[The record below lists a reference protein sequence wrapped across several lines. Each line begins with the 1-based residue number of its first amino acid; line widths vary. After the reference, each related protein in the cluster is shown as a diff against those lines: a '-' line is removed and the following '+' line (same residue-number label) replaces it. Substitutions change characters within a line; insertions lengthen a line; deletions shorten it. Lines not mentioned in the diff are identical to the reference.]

1 MGFEPTQLLILNQA
15 TLPVCPLR
23 HLKSWDY
30 TFCAKSLLPYCLGA
44 NPFIRNL
51 SPYLSIQIWYL
62 ATPLFLKSSISLII
76 VKILDYH
83 STLNILLLYI
93 PAKGLGANFNQT
105 LSVLR
110 TSWILHSLSSV
121 ELGDFLFTIVRVF
134 AFYHFFMTDSTRVE
148 RATSCLR
155 YKCSTNWANF
165 PKLFL
170 SLQGALTVVS

>member
-1 MGFEPTQLLILNQA
+1 ML
-15 TLPVCPLR
+15 
-23 HLKSWDY
+23 
-30 TFCAKSLLPYCLGA
+30 SLT
-44 NPFIRNL
+44 IRNL

-93 PAKGLGANFNQT
+93 SAKRLGAKFNQI

-134 AFYHFFMTDSTRVE
+134 AFFYHFMTDSTRFE
-148 RATSCLR
+148 RATSCLET
-155 YKCSTNWANF
+155 S
-165 PKLFL
+165 
-170 SLQGALTVVS
+170 ALPTELTFQSYFSHFKVP